1 MSIARKLM
9 PAVALPLVLA
19 SCGDDMVGPGDELTE
34 VESVALLRGMGA
46 VLFDDPDVIL
56 QSVDSVVLGCPN
68 GGQATAVGEPA
79 DEEFVG
85 DTIRLVFDFQITP
98 TECQVTGQGMQ
109 FTVDGDPGF
118 RYLLGLE
125 SIESTG
131 ELHITGSISGGVEWQ
146 QEDRSGTCAMDL
158 TLEEAEA
165 ADETVTGAFRG
176 TMCGHEVDVDAAGLV
191 PGDL

>member
-19 SCGDDMVGPGDELTE
+19 ACGDDVVGPGNELTE
-34 VESVALLRGMGA
+34 EESVALLRGMGA
-46 VLFDDPDVIL
+46 MLFDDPDVIH
-56 QSVDSVVLGCPN
+56 QSLDSVVLGCPQ
-68 GGQATAVGEPA
+68 GGRATAVGKPA

-98 TECQVTGQGMQ
+98 TGCQVTGEGMQ

-118 RYLLGLE
+118 RYVLRLE
-125 SIESTG
+125 SIASTG
-131 ELHITGSISGGVEWQ
+131 EYYITGSISGGVEWQ
-146 QEDRSGTCAMDL
+146 HEDRSGTCPMDL
-158 TLEEAEA
+158 TLEEAEVVG
-165 ADETVTGAFRG
+165 ETLTGAFRG
-176 TMCGHEVDVDAAGLV
+176 TMCGHEVDIDAAGLV